1 MFKEG
6 MLALVGQGFIET
18 IYMTVISTVLAYI
31 IGLPLGLVLVVTDKD
46 GIHPIPWLNSL
57 LGMVINFF
65 RSIPFL
71 ILLIALMPF
80 TKMVVGTIIGAKAAI
95 VGLWIAAAP
104 FIARMVESS
113 LKEVEIGVVEAA
125 QSMGASPFQIMTK
138 VLLPEAKPS
147 LLVGA
152 AISITTILGYSA
164 MAGIVGAGGLGAI
177 AINYVMQYKIPTRQD
192 MGHFRVEFKPSFEPT
207 GPFGVK
213 SIGEI
218 VINTPAPALAHA
230 IYNATGVWHRNLPIT
245 SEKIALGTD

>member
-18 IYMTVISTVLAYI
+18 IYMTVISTALAYI

-57 LGMVINFF
+57 LGMIINFF

-80 TKMVVGTIIGAKAAI
+80 TKMVVGTVIGSKAAI

-164 MAGIVGAGGLGAI
+164 MGAI
-177 AINYVMQYKIPTRQD
+177 ANNYGYYRKQSDIMYVMVIL
-192 MGHFRVEFKPSFEPT
+192 MA
-207 GPFGVK
+207 
-213 SIGEI
+213 II
-218 VINTPAPALAHA
+218 VL
-230 IYNATGVWHRNLPIT
+230 VFQ
-245 SEKIALGTD
+245 ELGMRISKHTDRRL

>member
-18 IYMTVISTVLAYI
+18 IYMTVISTALAYI

-57 LGMVINFF
+57 LGMIINFF

-80 TKMVVGTIIGAKAAI
+80 TKMVVGTVIGSKAAI

-177 AINYVMQYKIPTRQD
+177 AINYGYYRKQSDIMYVMVILMAIIVLVFQELGMRISQQQTMTATKR
-192 MGHFRVEFKPSFEPT
+192 
-207 GPFGVK
+207 K
-213 SIGEI
+213 S
-218 VINTPAPALAHA
+218 H
-230 IYNATGVWHRNLPIT
+230 
-245 SEKIALGTD
+245 

>member
-6 MLALVGQGFIET
+6 MLALVWQGFIET
-18 IYMTVISTVLAYI
+18 IYMTVISTALAYI

-57 LGMVINFF
+57 LGMIINFF

-80 TKMVVGTIIGAKAAI
+80 TKMVVGTVIGSKAAI

-177 AINYVMQYKIPTRQD
+177 AINYGYYRKQSDIMYVMVIL
-192 MGHFRVEFKPSFEPT
+192 MA
-207 GPFGVK
+207 
-213 SIGEI
+213 II
-218 VINTPAPALAHA
+218 VL
-230 IYNATGVWHRNLPIT
+230 VFQ
-245 SEKIALGTD
+245 ELGMRISKHTDRRL

>member
-18 IYMTVISTVLAYI
+18 IYMTVISTALAYI

-57 LGMVINFF
+57 LGMIINFF

-80 TKMVVGTIIGAKAAI
+80 TKMVVGTVIGSKAAI

-125 QSMGASPFQIMTK
+125 HSMGASPFQIMTK

-177 AINYVMQYKIPTRQD
+177 AINYGYYRKQSDIMYVMVIL
-192 MGHFRVEFKPSFEPT
+192 MA
-207 GPFGVK
+207 
-213 SIGEI
+213 II
-218 VINTPAPALAHA
+218 VL
-230 IYNATGVWHRNLPIT
+230 VFQ
-245 SEKIALGTD
+245 ELGMRISKHTDRRL

>member
-18 IYMTVISTVLAYI
+18 IYMTVISTALAYI

-57 LGMVINFF
+57 LGMIINFF

-80 TKMVVGTIIGAKAAI
+80 TKMVVGTVIGSKAAI

-164 MAGIVGAGGLGAI
+164 MAGIVGAGGLVAI
-177 AINYVMQYKIPTRQD
+177 AINYGYYRKQSDIMYVMVIL
-192 MGHFRVEFKPSFEPT
+192 MA
-207 GPFGVK
+207 
-213 SIGEI
+213 II
-218 VINTPAPALAHA
+218 VL
-230 IYNATGVWHRNLPIT
+230 VFQ
-245 SEKIALGTD
+245 ELGMRISKHTDRRL

>member
-18 IYMTVISTVLAYI
+18 IYMTVISTALAYI

-57 LGMVINFF
+57 LGMIINFF

-80 TKMVVGTIIGAKAAI
+80 TKMVVGTVIGSKAAI

-177 AINYVMQYKIPTRQD
+177 AINYGYYRKQCDIMCVM
-192 MGHFRVEFKPSFEPT
+192 
-207 GPFGVK
+207 
-213 SIGEI
+213 
-218 VINTPAPALAHA
+218 VILMA
-230 IYNATGVWHRNLPIT
+230 IILLVFQ
-245 SEKIALGTD
+245 ELGMRISKHTDRRL

>member
-18 IYMTVISTVLAYI
+18 IYMTVISTALAYV

-57 LGMVINFF
+57 LGMIINFF

-71 ILLIALMPF
+71 IHLIALMPF
-80 TKMVVGTIIGAKAAI
+80 TKMVVGTVIGSKAAI

-177 AINYVMQYKIPTRQD
+177 AINYGYYRKQSDIMYVMVIL
-192 MGHFRVEFKPSFEPT
+192 MA
-207 GPFGVK
+207 
-213 SIGEI
+213 II
-218 VINTPAPALAHA
+218 VL
-230 IYNATGVWHRNLPIT
+230 VFQ
-245 SEKIALGTD
+245 ELGMRISKHTDRRL

>member
-18 IYMTVISTVLAYI
+18 IYMTVISTALAYI

-57 LGMVINFF
+57 LGMIINFF

-71 ILLIALMPF
+71 ILLMPF
-80 TKMVVGTIIGAKAAI
+80 TKMVVGTVIGSKAAI

-177 AINYVMQYKIPTRQD
+177 AINYGYYRKQSDIMYVMVIL
-192 MGHFRVEFKPSFEPT
+192 MA
-207 GPFGVK
+207 
-213 SIGEI
+213 II
-218 VINTPAPALAHA
+218 VL
-230 IYNATGVWHRNLPIT
+230 VFQ
-245 SEKIALGTD
+245 ELGMRISKHTDRRL

>member
-57 LGMVINFF
+57 LGMIINFF

-104 FIARMVESS
+104 FIARMVES
-113 LKEVEIGVVEAA
+113 
-125 QSMGASPFQIMTK
+125 
-138 VLLPEAKPS
+138 
-147 LLVGA
+147 
-152 AISITTILGYSA
+152 
-164 MAGIVGAGGLGAI
+164 
-177 AINYVMQYKIPTRQD
+177 
-192 MGHFRVEFKPSFEPT
+192 FE
-207 GPFGVK
+207 GSGNRR
-213 SIGEI
+213 G
-218 VINTPAPALAHA
+218 
-230 IYNATGVWHRNLPIT
+230 
-245 SEKIALGTD
+245 

>member
-18 IYMTVISTVLAYI
+18 IYMTVISTALAYI

-57 LGMVINFF
+57 LGMIINFF

-80 TKMVVGTIIGAKAAI
+80 TKMVVGTVIGSKAAI

-104 FIARMVESS
+104 FIARMVESC
-113 LKEVEIGVVEAA
+113 LNEVEIVVVDAA

-177 AINYVMQYKIPTRQD
+177 AINYGYYRKQSDIMYVMVIL
-192 MGHFRVEFKPSFEPT
+192 MA
-207 GPFGVK
+207 
-213 SIGEI
+213 II
-218 VINTPAPALAHA
+218 VL
-230 IYNATGVWHRNLPIT
+230 VFQ
-245 SEKIALGTD
+245 ELGMRISTHTDRRL

>member
-57 LGMVINFF
+57 LGMIINFF

-177 AINYVMQYKIPTRQD
+177 SIIYGYYRKQSDIMYVMVIL
-192 MGHFRVEFKPSFEPT
+192 MA
-207 GPFGVK
+207 
-213 SIGEI
+213 II
-218 VINTPAPALAHA
+218 VL
-230 IYNATGVWHRNLPIT
+230 VFQ
-245 SEKIALGTD
+245 ELGMRISKHTDRRL

>member
-57 LGMVINFF
+57 LGMIINFF

-177 AINYVMQYKIPTRQD
+177 AINYGYYRKQSDIMYVMVILMAIIVLVFQELGMRIPK
-192 MGHFRVEFKPSFEPT
+192 H
-207 GPFGVK
+207 
-213 SIGEI
+213 
-218 VINTPAPALAHA
+218 
-230 IYNATGVWHRNLPIT
+230 
-245 SEKIALGTD
+245 TDRRL

>member
-18 IYMTVISTVLAYI
+18 IYMTVISTALAYI

-46 GIHPIPWLNSL
+46 GIHPSPWLNSL
-57 LGMVINFF
+57 LGMIINFF

-80 TKMVVGTIIGAKAAI
+80 TKMVVGTVIGSKAAI

-177 AINYVMQYKIPTRQD
+177 AINYGYYRKQSDIMYVMVIL
-192 MGHFRVEFKPSFEPT
+192 MA
-207 GPFGVK
+207 
-213 SIGEI
+213 II
-218 VINTPAPALAHA
+218 VL
-230 IYNATGVWHRNLPIT
+230 VFQ
-245 SEKIALGTD
+245 ELGMRISKHTDRRL

>member
-18 IYMTVISTVLAYI
+18 IYMTVISTALAYI

-57 LGMVINFF
+57 LGMIINFF

-80 TKMVVGTIIGAKAAI
+80 TKMVVGTVIGSKAAI

-177 AINYVMQYKIPTRQD
+177 AINYGYYRKQSDIMYVM
-192 MGHFRVEFKPSFEPT
+192 
-207 GPFGVK
+207 
-213 SIGEI
+213 
-218 VINTPAPALAHA
+218 VILML
-230 IYNATGVWHRNLPIT
+230 VFQ
-245 SEKIALGTD
+245 ELGMRISKHTDRRL

>member
-18 IYMTVISTVLAYI
+18 IYMTVISTALAYI

-57 LGMVINFF
+57 LGMIINFF

-80 TKMVVGTIIGAKAAI
+80 TKMVVGTVIGFKAAI

-177 AINYVMQYKIPTRQD
+177 AINYGYYRKQSDIMYVMVIL
-192 MGHFRVEFKPSFEPT
+192 MA
-207 GPFGVK
+207 
-213 SIGEI
+213 II
-218 VINTPAPALAHA
+218 VL
-230 IYNATGVWHRNLPIT
+230 VFQ
-245 SEKIALGTD
+245 ELGMRISKHTDRRL

>member
-6 MLALVGQGFIET
+6 MLALVGQGFVET
-18 IYMTVISTVLAYI
+18 IYMNIISTALAYV
-31 IGLPLGLVLVVTDKD
+31 IGLPLGLILVVTDKD
-46 GIHPIPWLNSL
+46 GIHPVRWLNSL
-57 LGMVINFF
+57 LGMIINFF

-80 TKMVVGTIIGAKAAI
+80 TKAVVGTVIGSKAAI

-113 LKEVEIGVVEAA
+113 LKEVEVGVVEAA

-177 AINYVMQYKIPTRQD
+177 AINYGYYRKQSDIMYVMVVLMAI
-192 MGHFRVEFKPSFEPT
+192 
-207 GPFGVK
+207 
-213 SIGEI
+213 I
-218 VINTPAPALAHA
+218 VL
-230 IYNATGVWHRNLPIT
+230 VFQ
-245 SEKIALGTD
+245 ELGMRISKHTDRRL

>member
-1 MFKEG
+1 M
-6 MLALVGQGFIET
+6 
-18 IYMTVISTVLAYI
+18 
-31 IGLPLGLVLVVTDKD
+31 GLVLVVTDKD

-57 LGMVINFF
+57 LGMIINFF

-177 AINYVMQYKIPTRQD
+177 AINYGYYRKQSDIMYVMVIL
-192 MGHFRVEFKPSFEPT
+192 MA
-207 GPFGVK
+207 
-213 SIGEI
+213 II
-218 VINTPAPALAHA
+218 VL
-230 IYNATGVWHRNLPIT
+230 VFQ
-245 SEKIALGTD
+245 ELGMRISKHTDRRL

>member
-6 MLALVGQGFIET
+6 MLALVGQGFLET
-18 IYMTVISTVLAYI
+18 IYMTVISTALAYV

-46 GIHPIPWLNSL
+46 GIHPVPWLNSL

-80 TKMVVGTIIGAKAAI
+80 TKMVVGTVIGSKAAI

-113 LKEVEIGVVEAA
+113 LKEVEVGVVEAA

-164 MAGIVGAGGLGAI
+164 MAGICGAGGLGAI
-177 AINYVMQYKIPTRQD
+177 AINYGYYRKQSDIMYVMVIL
-192 MGHFRVEFKPSFEPT
+192 MA
-207 GPFGVK
+207 
-213 SIGEI
+213 II
-218 VINTPAPALAHA
+218 VL
-230 IYNATGVWHRNLPIT
+230 VFQ
-245 SEKIALGTD
+245 ELGMRISKRTDRRL